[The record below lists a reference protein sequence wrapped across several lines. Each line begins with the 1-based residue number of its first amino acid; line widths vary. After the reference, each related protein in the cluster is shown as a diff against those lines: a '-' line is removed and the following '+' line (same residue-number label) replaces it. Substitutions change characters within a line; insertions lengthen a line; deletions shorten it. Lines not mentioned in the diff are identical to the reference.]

1 MHGIISNG
9 WCQVLQRKRGLPRK
23 GTHML
28 DPFLAELCPKSH
40 LEWNSS
46 EFFCFQVELEE
57 QKWVY
62 ISAKMLMLKALN
74 KWDISRDVTLP
85 PTFQVLHCCTQGRTQ
100 PWSSPV
106 RLTAL
111 LHRERLGGQPVATW
125 RSSSCPVFWF
135 TPSLLHRFTTIVHW
149 RAASFSKWVPVCYL
163 ISLSPLLPSLSEA
176 LTWWL
181 WHPPKWSC
189 CFCPRS
195 LRYILKTADRGI
207 LVRCKSDCASP
218 LVKTL
223 GWCPISLGAK
233 ASLVT
238 WGTTHLLFLCHCSS
252 LHSLC
257 SSHPASD
264 SLVTHGLGA
273 FALAASCLQSSS
285 PKCQKFAPSL
295 PLCVYLLK
303 CHLLSKPFPGTQA
316 QIKTPPPI
324 PALASFF
331 SVTLITT

>member
-1 MHGIISNG
+1 M
-9 WCQVLQRKRGLPRK
+9 WP
-23 GTHML
+23 
-28 DPFLAELCPKSH
+28 P
-40 LEWNSS
+40 
-46 EFFCFQVELEE
+46 
-57 QKWVY
+57 
-62 ISAKMLMLKALN
+62 
-74 KWDISRDVTLP
+74 P

-149 RAASFSKWVPVCYL
+149 RAASFSKWAPVCYP

-195 LRYILKTADRGI
+195 LRYILKRADRGI

-238 WGTTHLLFLCHCSS
+238 WGTTHLVFLCHCSS

-257 SSHPASD
+257 SSRPASD
-264 SLVTHGLGA
+264 SLSLTASGPLLWLLPVCSPLLPNARSLLPHSHCA
-273 FALAASCLQSSS
+273 FIYSNAIFSASPFLALK
-285 PKCQKFAPSL
+285 PK
-295 PLCVYLLK
+295 LK
-303 CHLLSKPFPGTQA
+303 PHLLFPA
-316 QIKTPPPI
+316 P
-324 PALASFF
+324 ASFF
-331 SVTLITT
+331 SITLTTT